1 MAQERVTITGD
12 IIDDFK
18 SEGDPSEPARENM
31 LVGMIEST
39 SELVEESCIVDG
51 RFKEVI
57 REKGSLMSQTWTDL
71 FSLMNQYEAELVNKS
86 GEIDIREAKLKSE
99 ESRLNLSALKSS
111 EPSPVI
117 AVLQQDNVEKDEK
130 IMTYMGEI
138 NSLEKELAELRKEL
152 QLKDFHI
159 QTIEK
164 ELASKD
170 VDISGHEQRIKVL
183 DRRILDLSA
192 EIKNKD
198 FVISQ
203 VSKQVRSM
211 ATPGG
216 KSCSRQSRKRPIL
229 VTSGSAKV
237 LRTGDDSASA
247 ISLRASPRQ
256 SSSSQK
262 NDNSRSSPEDSAE
275 DDPKDTDYILEGG
288 AESVDDDF
296 DNPEPEPSTSDDL
309 VKVKTEPTED
319 MEECAVLELCNA
331 ESYKHSDR
339 SGHHYHKGR
348 MHRHV
353 DDVVRLT
360 GRHYPVKAKMKV
372 GKELSTG
379 RQSRSQKRCRVCYA
393 RGIKTERGSRVETV
407 WICDDCPS
415 KPGLCVNQGCFKIYH
430 TELDFANSAE

>member
-309 VKVKTEPTED
+309 VKVKTEPTEGD
-319 MEECAVLELCNA
+319 VDFLRQVDLSGNWRKTRLE
-331 ESYKHSDR
+331 
-339 SGHHYHKGR
+339 
-348 MHRHV
+348 
-353 DDVVRLT
+353 DDIFRLT
-360 GRHYPVKAKMKV
+360 GRHFIKRFGQVKKNSTSVVTRQCHVCLWNYQNENKNIPKHRTNR
-372 GKELSTG
+372 KETS
-379 RQSRSQKRCRVCYA
+379 YY
-393 RGIKTERGSRVETV
+393 
-407 WICDDCPS
+407 CPS
-415 KPGLCVNQGCFKIYH
+415 CPSQPPLCVGECFELYH
-430 TELDFANSAE
+430 TKLDFRLV

>member
-319 MEECAVLELCNA
+319 FMNIDYPTNTTPKPCARRFREDELF
-331 ESYKHSDR
+331 
-339 SGHHYHKGR
+339 
-348 MHRHV
+348 
-353 DDVVRLT
+353 RLT
-360 GRHYPVKAKMKV
+360 GRHFQHRMVAPN
-372 GKELSTG
+372 GKTMQ
-379 RQSRSQKRCRVCYA
+379 RRCRVCSWRKDLRRDTTCYCPA
-393 RGIKTERGSRVETV
+393 
-407 WICDDCPS
+407 CPS
-415 KPGLCVNQGCFKIYH
+415 EPPLCLGRCFEIYH
-430 TELDFANSAE
+430 TVKDF

>member
-309 VKVKTEPTED
+309 VKVKTEPTEGVID
-319 MEECAVLELCNA
+319 SVLQVDLSECVSSQWRTSRCE
-331 ESYKHSDR
+331 
-339 SGHHYHKGR
+339 
-348 MHRHV
+348 
-353 DDVVRLT
+353 DDIYRLT
-360 GRHYPVKAKMKV
+360 GRHFIKKNEQVRKKSCHGARTVTRQCCVCLWNFCNENKNVKQANR
-372 GKELSTG
+372 KETS
-379 RQSRSQKRCRVCYA
+379 YY
-393 RGIKTERGSRVETV
+393 
-407 WICDDCPS
+407 CPS
-415 KPGLCVNQGCFKIYH
+415 CPSQPPLCIDECFELYH
-430 TELDFANSAE
+430 TMMDFRTVKCHVKI